1 MASIFMRFP
10 EGRKKA
16 LTLSYDDGVEQD
28 VRLIEIM
35 KRHGLKGTFNL
46 NSGCYAAQG
55 TVYPKGTIHR
65 RMSKEDCLRVYKNSG
80 MEVAVHGLTHPF
92 LEQLPVNMCVNE
104 ILSDRNNLEQEYGVI
119 VRGMAY
125 PFGTYN
131 DSVVATLER
140 CGIVYAR
147 TVEVTRDFAIPSDW
161 LRLKATCHHNDPA
174 LMELAKKFVESE
186 MSRSPG
192 LFYLWGHSYEFE
204 SDNNWNVIEE
214 FSAYMGGRNSIWY
227 ATNIEIY
234 DYIDAYNRLQ
244 FSTDGKHIFNPTC
257 RQLWFE
263 NGEGIFSVM
272 PGERLVM

>member
-46 NSGCYAAQG
+46 NSGCYASQG

-65 RMSKEDCLRVYKNSG
+65 RMSKEDCLRVYKDSG

-131 DSVVATLER
+131 DSVVATLQQLCKNR
-140 CGIVYAR
+140 GGNK
-147 TVEVTRDFAIPSDW
+147 
-161 LRLKATCHHNDPA
+161 RLWYSYG
-174 LMELAKKFVESE
+174 LAEIE
-186 MSRSPG
+186 D
-192 LFYLWGHSYEFE
+192 YLS
-204 SDNNWNVIEE
+204 S
-214 FSAYMGGRNSIWY
+214 
-227 ATNIEIY
+227 
-234 DYIDAYNRLQ
+234 Q
-244 FSTDGKHIFNPTC
+244 
-257 RQLWFE
+257 
-263 NGEGIFSVM
+263 
-272 PGERLVM
+272 